1 MDCWYFTQYL
11 GLQIYHYRNH
21 ANYDQLFYYA
31 QIVRSDFTD
40 NSISQVSVI
49 YNENINQSTWTSHNI
64 WHKKYKTYH
73 YNIYNRSHK

>member
-21 ANYDQLFYYA
+21 ANFAQLFYYA

-40 NSISQVSVI
+40 NSISQLSVI
-49 YNENINQSTWTSHNI
+49 YNENINQLLEHLIIYDTKSLNI
-64 WHKKYKTYH
+64 PL
-73 YNIYNRSHK
+73 